1 MMSDKH
7 KDTRSLVERIDGQ
20 PGLREQIEKLV
31 TITEAAV
38 GTPDSLD
45 DIEELIIQ
53 EGHNLQKCIFQ
64 NWANNKQQV
73 IQDVSH
79 RDADLRQSGKKK

>member
-1 MMSDKH
+1 MMNDKH
-7 KDTRSLVERIDGQ
+7 KDPRSLVERIDSQ

-31 TITEAAV
+31 TITEAAA

-53 EGHNLQKCIFQ
+53 EGHKLQKYIFQ
-64 NWANNKQQV
+64 NWANNKQQA
-73 IQDVSH
+73 IQEVSH
-79 RDADLRQSGKKK
+79 SNADLRQSGKKK